1 MADRKHRIGI
11 TLSGGGARGLA
22 HIGVLKVL
30 VREDVEITALSGASM
45 GGIIAALLA
54 NGFSPQEMEE
64 EAKRMSSMRN
74 LIALIDIKPPRRGL
88 VAGERVRQYL
98 SHFIPADL
106 TFQDLEIPLILET
119 VDAASGRENPLSTG
133 SVLDALM
140 ATSAFPGIFPA
151 VDIEG
156 IQLIDGGVLH
166 NLPVH
171 LLGEFAV
178 DHRLAVDV
186 APSLD
191 DDRPIKTPSE
201 LSFMPEFA
209 RELYN
214 ATQLM
219 AAALTKVHLEIEP
232 PDLLLRPPLS
242 PEIGLFVSFTQAEDI
257 VAAGEAACEAA
268 LPAIRALLGEG

>member
-1 MADRKHRIGI
+1 
-11 TLSGGGARGLA
+11 
-22 HIGVLKVL
+22 
-30 VREDVEITALSGASM
+30 
-45 GGIIAALLA
+45 
-54 NGFSPQEMEE
+54 
-64 EAKRMSSMRN
+64 
-74 LIALIDIKPPRRGL
+74 
-88 VAGERVRQYL
+88 
-98 SHFIPADL
+98 
-106 TFQDLEIPLILET
+106 
-119 VDAASGRENPLSTG
+119 
-133 SVLDALM
+133 M

-178 DHRLAVDV
+178 DHRIAVDV